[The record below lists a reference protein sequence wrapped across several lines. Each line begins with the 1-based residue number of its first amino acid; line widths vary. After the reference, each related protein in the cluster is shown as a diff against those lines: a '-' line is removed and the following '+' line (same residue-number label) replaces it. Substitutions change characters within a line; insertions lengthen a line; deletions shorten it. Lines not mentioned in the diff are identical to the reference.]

1 MSKLMANTKIFVSA
15 IMFLVFIALCF
26 AMIPVLVLLLSPN
39 ALGVIGISAGGIV
52 LIILSMVIMN
62 KIVNHYT
69 EEKWN

>member
-1 MSKLMANTKIFVSA
+1 MANTKIFVSA

-52 LIILSMVIMN
+52 LIILSMIIMN
-62 KIVNHYT
+62 KIVNYYT
-69 EEKWN
+69 EEKWR

>member
-1 MSKLMANTKIFVSA
+1 MANTKIFVSA

>member
-1 MSKLMANTKIFVSA
+1 MANTKIFVSA

-62 KIVNHYT
+62 KTVNHYT
-69 EEKWN
+69 EEKLH

>member
-1 MSKLMANTKIFVSA
+1 MANTKVFVSA

-69 EEKWN
+69 EEKLH